1 MKTDLDRIRKDLENL
16 ALFNATPGKGLTR
29 FSLTPEDRGARD
41 YLSERLRELGVYV
54 YEDAAAN
61 LVGRREGGN
70 PSLPPIMMGSHFD
83 SVRHGGNFDGQAG
96 VVAALEVLRCLE
108 ERGVRTAHPVEMIAM
123 IEEEGGRFGAGFL
136 SSRAMTLGIAREEL
150 EQRKDEGGVTL
161 AEALARFGFD
171 PARIAEARRKPGEV
185 RAFLEMHI
193 EQGPVLEREGFEL
206 GIVTSI
212 VGTDLT
218 RVTVEGRPDHAGTTP
233 MDMRLDALKT
243 AAVVI
248 GRIPSFAA
256 EQGGD
261 AVTTVGS
268 LVVRPGAA
276 NVVPGEVEFT
286 VDIRSLDTLSIKAVK
301 DRVRRDLDER
311 AAADGTAYRVE
322 QLLEVEPVELDEGIR
337 RVLQDQADGLG
348 FSWRTMSSGA
358 GHDAMIMAPF
368 FPTGMIFVPS
378 RGGRSHCPEEWTD
391 YEDLQKGVELLYHA
405 VTAIDSQKAKG

>member
-1 MKTDLDRIRKDLENL
+1 
-16 ALFNATPGKGLTR
+16 
-29 FSLTPEDRGARD
+29 
-41 YLSERLRELGVYV
+41 
-54 YEDAAAN
+54 
-61 LVGRREGGN
+61 
-70 PSLPPIMMGSHFD
+70 MMGSHFD

-150 EQRKDEGGVTL
+150 EQRKDEDGVTL

-322 QLLEVEPVELDEGIR
+322 QLLEVEPVELDEGY
-337 RVLQDQADGLG
+337 AGC
-348 FSWRTMSSGA
+348 SRTR
-358 GHDAMIMAPF
+358 
-368 FPTGMIFVPS
+368 PTGWAFP
-378 RGGRSHCPEEWTD
+378 GGP
-391 YEDLQKGVELLYHA
+391 
-405 VTAIDSQKAKG
+405 

>member
-1 MKTDLDRIRKDLENL
+1 
-16 ALFNATPGKGLTR
+16 
-29 FSLTPEDRGARD
+29 
-41 YLSERLRELGVYV
+41 
-54 YEDAAAN
+54 
-61 LVGRREGGN
+61 
-70 PSLPPIMMGSHFD
+70 
-83 SVRHGGNFDGQAG
+83 
-96 VVAALEVLRCLE
+96 
-108 ERGVRTAHPVEMIAM
+108 M

-161 AEALARFGFD
+161 AEALTRFGFD